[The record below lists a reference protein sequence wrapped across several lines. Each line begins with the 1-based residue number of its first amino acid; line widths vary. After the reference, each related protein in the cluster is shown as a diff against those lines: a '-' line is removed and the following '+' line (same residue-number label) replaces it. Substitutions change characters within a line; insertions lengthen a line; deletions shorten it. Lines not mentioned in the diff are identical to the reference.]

1 MALESDLVDHW
12 LSCVRSGIAV
22 DSSLL
27 LWPVMTAC
35 ATSFVHREHSHHAV
49 LACSYLSRVGGLV
62 PGLPVADSSETFE
75 VMNRLRAVPDAEGV
89 GRAATPHIF
98 CKPFIFLLLS

>member
-1 MALESDLVDHW
+1 MALNSDLVDHG

-22 DSSLL
+22 DSTLL
-27 LWPVMTAC
+27 LWPVITAC
-35 ATSFVHREHSHHAV
+35 ATASVHKERSHHAV
-49 LACSYLSRVGGLV
+49 LACSYLSRVGGIV

-89 GRAATPHIF
+89 G
-98 CKPFIFLLLS
+98 